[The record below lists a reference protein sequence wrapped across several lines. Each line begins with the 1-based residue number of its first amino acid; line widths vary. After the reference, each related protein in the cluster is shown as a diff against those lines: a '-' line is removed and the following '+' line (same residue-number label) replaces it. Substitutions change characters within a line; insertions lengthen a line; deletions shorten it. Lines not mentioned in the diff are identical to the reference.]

1 MTTSTTSPARS
12 PTVAI
17 SGTSQ
22 ARHARRSQRSIAA
35 VTRMGILT
43 VAAIYFLVPVYWLV
57 IAATKLDGS
66 LINSPALLL
75 SRPQLFSNLRDL
87 FSFENDIFVRWALNS
102 LLYSVVGAGVG
113 TIIAGMAGYYLAM
126 FRFKGREVVF
136 SIIIAGMLIPT
147 TALALPLFL
156 IFAKLHMADTY
167 WAVFLS
173 SIVSPF
179 SLYVCRLSAQ
189 AFVPPELLEA
199 GRIDGA
205 SDGRIFVSVSA
216 RLMFPG
222 LATAFLTQ
230 FVSIWNNFLLPL
242 VMLHSQN
249 LYPLTLGLYTWNG
262 TAVTDPLIQQ
272 DIIVGSLVSVVPLLI
287 AFLFLQRYWRTGLAA
302 GQREGVRNA
311 EISLA
316 QPGGVPDVIEAQ
328 TRWGRVRGS
337 RTRWRD
343 CLPRYPVWCAD
354 LGDGRFRPPRPPE
367 AWTGVFDARADGP
380 AASSV
385 TSSATSVRRQWL
397 ISCIRATATR
407 WRGR

>member
-1 MTTSTTSPARS
+1 
-12 PTVAI
+12 
-17 SGTSQ
+17 
-22 ARHARRSQRSIAA
+22 
-35 VTRMGILT
+35 
-43 VAAIYFLVPVYWLV
+43 
-57 IAATKLDGS
+57 
-66 LINSPALLL
+66 
-75 SRPQLFSNLRDL
+75 
-87 FSFENDIFVRWALNS
+87 
-102 LLYSVVGAGVG
+102 
-113 TIIAGMAGYYLAM
+113 
-126 FRFKGREVVF
+126 
-136 SIIIAGMLIPT
+136 
-147 TALALPLFL
+147 
-156 IFAKLHMADTY
+156 MADTY

-302 GQREGVRNA
+302 G
-311 EISLA
+311 
-316 QPGGVPDVIEAQ
+316 
-328 TRWGRVRGS
+328 
-337 RTRWRD
+337 
-343 CLPRYPVWCAD
+343 
-354 LGDGRFRPPRPPE
+354 
-367 AWTGVFDARADGP
+367 
-380 AASSV
+380 SV
-385 TSSATSVRRQWL
+385 K
-397 ISCIRATATR
+397 
-407 WRGR
+407 G

>member
-35 VTRMGILT
+35 VSRMGILT

-57 IAATKLDGS
+57 IAATKSDGS

-302 GQREGVRNA
+302 G
-311 EISLA
+311 
-316 QPGGVPDVIEAQ
+316 
-328 TRWGRVRGS
+328 
-337 RTRWRD
+337 
-343 CLPRYPVWCAD
+343 
-354 LGDGRFRPPRPPE
+354 
-367 AWTGVFDARADGP
+367 
-380 AASSV
+380 SV
-385 TSSATSVRRQWL
+385 K
-397 ISCIRATATR
+397 
-407 WRGR
+407 G